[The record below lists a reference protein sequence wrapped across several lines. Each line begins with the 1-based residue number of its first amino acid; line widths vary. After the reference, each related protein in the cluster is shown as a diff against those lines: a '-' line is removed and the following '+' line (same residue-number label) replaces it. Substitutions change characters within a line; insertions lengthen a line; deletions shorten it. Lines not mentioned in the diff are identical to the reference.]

1 MARIVI
7 IEAGRTF
14 PELARRWGDFGDWV
28 RDGLGA
34 ADDEVRLV
42 AAFAGAP
49 LPAPQETAAVVVTG
63 SHAMVTNGAA
73 WSEQLTGWLAA
84 AAQRGLPLLGI
95 CYGHQLL
102 ARVLGGTVGD
112 LPGGREIGSLP
123 LRLTAAGRRD
133 PLLGCLPPVFTG
145 QLFHRQSVLALPA
158 GARLLAASRADP
170 HQAFA
175 VGEGIWGVQ
184 FHPEFSPAV
193 MQAYIEREEA
203 GLLAEGLDPAGLAA
217 AVQESPCG
225 AVLRRFYELVKAPQ
239 RVAW

>member
-34 ADDEVRLV
+34 ADDEVLPV
-42 AAFAGAP
+42 VAFAGAP
-49 LPAPQETAAVVVTG
+49 LLAPQKMAAVVVTG
-63 SHAMVTNGAA
+63 SHAMVTDGAA
-73 WSEQLTGWLAA
+73 WSEQLAGWLAE
-84 AAQRGLPLLGI
+84 AAQWGVPLLGI

-102 ARVLGGTVGD
+102 ARALGGTVGD
-112 LPGGREIGSLP
+112 LSGGREIGSLP
-123 LRLTAAGRRD
+123 VRLTAAGRRD
-133 PLLGCLPPVFTG
+133 PLLGCLPSVFTG

-158 GARLLAASRADP
+158 GAQVLAASRAEP

-175 VGEGIWGVQ
+175 VGDRIWGVQ

-193 MQAYIEREEA
+193 MQAYIEHEKA
-203 GLLAEGLDPAGLAA
+203 GLLAEGLDPAGLVA

-225 AVLRRFYELVKAPQ
+225 AVLRRFYQLVTAP
-239 RVAW
+239 RCPAG